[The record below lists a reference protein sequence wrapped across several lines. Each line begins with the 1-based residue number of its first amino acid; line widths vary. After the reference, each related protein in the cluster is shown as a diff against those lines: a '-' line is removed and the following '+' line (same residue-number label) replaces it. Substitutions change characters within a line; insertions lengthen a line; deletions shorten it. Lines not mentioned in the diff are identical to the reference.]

1 MFRGIVVVCSI
12 LVLATVT
19 LADTG
24 PETNTA
30 QNVAIVEFMFKQL
43 NFRNFD
49 ELDAVIATDVVRHSG
64 ARAEAQVTNR
74 KQFKELIRKD
84 LAAVPDAEYEINFI
98 FGGEDMVAVHAT
110 YRGTQTGPLESL
122 EAKGE
127 RIELPFMGILRIEG
141 GMIAEIWFEW
151 DSLTALS
158 QLGHYLGE

>member
-1 MFRGIVVVCSI
+1 MLRQIVVACSI
-12 LVLATVT
+12 LVLAAVT

-30 QNVAIVEFMFKQL
+30 QNVAIVEFMFKHV
-43 NFRNFD
+43 NSRNFA

-74 KQFKELIRKD
+74 KQFKELLKTD
-84 LAAVPDAEYEINFI
+84 LTAVPDAEYEINFI

-110 YRGTQTGPLESL
+110 YRGTQTGPLGSF
-122 EAKGE
+122 EATGK
-127 RIELPFMGILRIEG
+127 RIELPFVGILRIEG